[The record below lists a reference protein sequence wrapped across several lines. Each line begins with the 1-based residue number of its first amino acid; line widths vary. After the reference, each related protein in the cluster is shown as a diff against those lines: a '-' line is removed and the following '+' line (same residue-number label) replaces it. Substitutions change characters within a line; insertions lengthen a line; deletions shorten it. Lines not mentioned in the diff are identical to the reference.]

1 MQIRY
6 FQRMIVDRVED
17 GLAFSS
23 DPAPALKQLAKTYER
38 DYRRQFRS

>member
-17 GLAFSS
+17 VPAFSS
-23 DPAPALKQLAKTYER
+23 DPAPAVKQLAKTDEWE
-38 DYRRQFRS
+38 YRRQFRS